1 MGQVGQPK
9 RDTPSPAHSS
19 NLEFTTGDS
28 KMYHF
33 IYKTTNLINGKIYI
47 GAHSTDNINDSY
59 LGSGV
64 LLHRAIKKYGR
75 ENFQREIIH
84 FCENSEELYQ
94 LEREIVNE
102 EFIVRDDVYN
112 VTLGGGG
119 GNPLL
124 GQYVVE
130 NKLGIHAMTFE
141 ERSVCSKEIQRNRN
155 PEERRRMCAMGG
167 KIGSRVG
174 MERKSGIFGLTAE
187 QRTANGKKGSA
198 IAKENGSSF
207 YNREMQI
214 EWGRRGGP
222 KNKGFVWLTNG
233 AIDLKYTTKM
243 QQEMPVD
250 DFLRANEGFRLGR
263 MEKPYK
269 PREKMQ
275 GKVSVTNG
283 IVNLMLDGEENA
295 LEYIADNPGFRKGR
309 TNFKKMKSPK
319 RSNNKQFN
327 KDPFGRK

>member
-1 MGQVGQPK
+1 
-9 RDTPSPAHSS
+9 
-19 NLEFTTGDS
+19 
-28 KMYHF
+28 MYHF

-59 LGSGV
+59 LGSGSI
-64 LLHRAIKKYGR
+64 LHKAITKYGR
-75 ENFQREIIH
+75 ESFQREIIH
-84 FCENSEELYQ
+84 FCETSDELYQ

-102 EFIVRDDVYN
+102 EFIARDDVYN
-112 VTLGGGG
+112 VTLGGG

-141 ERSVCSKEIQRNRN
+141 ERSVCSKENQRNID
-155 PEERRRMCAMGG
+155 PEKRRQICAAGG
-167 KIGSRVG
+167 KAGSRVG

-187 QRTANGKKGSA
+187 QRTANGKKGNA
-198 IAKENGSSF
+198 TLKERGVAFYSSETQAELGS
-207 YNREMQI
+207 
-214 EWGRRGGP
+214 RGGP
-222 KNKGFVWLTNG
+222 KNKGFVWLTDG
-233 AIDLKYTTKM
+233 VIDLKYTTKM
-243 QQEMPVD
+243 QQEMSVD
-250 DFLRANEGFRLGR
+250 NFLRANEGFRLGR
-263 MEKPYK
+263 TEKPYK

-283 IVNLMLDGEENA
+283 IVNLMLDGEEKA

-319 RSNNKQFN
+319 RSNNK
-327 KDPFGRK
+327 

>member
-1 MGQVGQPK
+1 
-9 RDTPSPAHSS
+9 
-19 NLEFTTGDS
+19 
-28 KMYHF
+28 MYHF

-47 GAHSTDNINDSY
+47 GAHSTDNMNDSY

-94 LEREIVNE
+94 LEGKIVNE

-124 GQYVVE
+124 AQYVVE

-141 ERSVCSKEIQRNRN
+141 ERSVCSKENQRNRN

-250 DFLRANEGFRLGR
+250 DFLRANEEFRLGR
-263 MEKPYK
+263 MERPYK
-269 PREKMQ
+269 PREKMK

-283 IVNLMLDGEENA
+283 IVNLMLDGEEKA

-309 TNFKKMKSPK
+309 TNFKKMKSPN
-319 RSNNKQFN
+319 RSNNK
-327 KDPFGRK
+327 

>member
-1 MGQVGQPK
+1 
-9 RDTPSPAHSS
+9 
-19 NLEFTTGDS
+19 
-28 KMYHF
+28 MYHF

-59 LGSGV
+59 LGSGSI
-64 LLHRAIKKYGR
+64 LHKAITKYGR
-75 ENFQREIIH
+75 ESFQREIIH
-84 FCENSEELYQ
+84 FCETPDELYQ
-94 LEREIVNE
+94 LESEIVNE
-102 EFIVRDDVYN
+102 EFIARDDVYN

-141 ERSVCSKEIQRNRN
+141 ERSVCSKENQRNRN

-174 MERKSGIFGLTAE
+174 MERKSGIFGLTDE
-187 QRTANGKKGSA
+187 QRSANGKKGNA
-198 IAKENGSSF
+198 TQKEKGVAF
-207 YNREMQI
+207 YNSETQS
-214 EWGRRGGP
+214 ELGRRGGP
-222 KNKGFVWLTNG
+222 KNKGFVWLTDG
-233 AIDLKYTTKM
+233 VIDLKYTTKM

-250 DFLRANEGFRLGR
+250 NFLRANDGFRLGR

-283 IVNLMLDGEENA
+283 IVNLMLDGEEKA

-319 RSNNKQFN
+319 RSNNK
-327 KDPFGRK
+327 

>member
-1 MGQVGQPK
+1 
-9 RDTPSPAHSS
+9 
-19 NLEFTTGDS
+19 
-28 KMYHF
+28 MYHF

-59 LGSGV
+59 LGSGSI
-64 LLHRAIKKYGR
+64 LHKAITKYGR
-75 ENFQREIIH
+75 ESFQREIIH
-84 FCENSEELYQ
+84 FCETPDELYQ
-94 LEREIVNE
+94 LESEIVNE
-102 EFIVRDDVYN
+102 EFIARDDVYN
-112 VTLGGGG
+112 VTLGGG

-141 ERSVCSKEIQRNRN
+141 ERSVCSKENQRNID
-155 PEERRRMCAMGG
+155 PEKRRQICAAGG
-167 KIGSRVG
+167 KAGSRVG

-250 DFLRANEGFRLGR
+250 DFLRANEEFRLGR
-263 MEKPYK
+263 MERPYK
-269 PREKMQ
+269 PREKMK

-283 IVNLMLDGEENA
+283 IVNLMLDGEEKA

-309 TNFKKMKSPK
+309 TNFKKMKSPN
-319 RSNNKQFN
+319 RSNNK
-327 KDPFGRK
+327 

>member
-1 MGQVGQPK
+1 
-9 RDTPSPAHSS
+9 
-19 NLEFTTGDS
+19 
-28 KMYHF
+28 MYHF

-47 GAHSTDNINDSY
+47 GAHSTDNMNDSY
-59 LGSGV
+59 LGSGF

-119 GNPLL
+119 NPLL

-141 ERSVCSKEIQRNRN
+141 ERSTCSKENQRNID
-155 PEERRRMCAMGG
+155 PEKRRQICAAGG
-167 KIGSRVG
+167 KAGSRVG

-187 QRTANGKKGSA
+187 QRTVNGKKGSA

-222 KNKGFVWLTNG
+222 KNKGFVWLTDG
-233 AIDLKYTTKM
+233 VIDLKYTTKM
-243 QQEMPVD
+243 QQEMSVD
-250 DFLRANEGFRLGR
+250 NFLRANEGFRLGR

-283 IVNLMLDGEENA
+283 IVNLMLDGEEKA

-309 TNFKKMKSPK
+309 TNFKKMKSPN
-319 RSNNKQFN
+319 RSNNK
-327 KDPFGRK
+327 

>member
-1 MGQVGQPK
+1 
-9 RDTPSPAHSS
+9 
-19 NLEFTTGDS
+19 
-28 KMYHF
+28 
-33 IYKTTNLINGKIYI
+33 
-47 GAHSTDNINDSY
+47 
-59 LGSGV
+59 
-64 LLHRAIKKYGR
+64 
-75 ENFQREIIH
+75 
-84 FCENSEELYQ
+84 
-94 LEREIVNE
+94 
-102 EFIVRDDVYN
+102 
-112 VTLGGGG
+112 
-119 GNPLL
+119 
-124 GQYVVE
+124 
-130 NKLGIHAMTFE
+130 
-141 ERSVCSKEIQRNRN
+141 
-155 PEERRRMCAMGG
+155 MGG
-167 KIGSRVG
+167 KAGSRVG

-250 DFLRANEGFRLGR
+250 DFLRANEEFRLGR

-283 IVNLMLDGEENA
+283 IVNLMLDGEEKA

-309 TNFKKMKSPK
+309 TNFKKMKSPN
-319 RSNNKQFN
+319 RSNNK
-327 KDPFGRK
+327 